1 MTTFAFVCRT
11 ADPAQTLHVAQQA
24 EALAIAGH
32 QVDIFAPPW
41 PALTHEITQPRVRI
55 RSLGMAPAGTVG
67 VGAILFW
74 LYACIAISLA
84 QFRRRYHVIQVT
96 GSCGIFVFVAW
107 LAHLL
112 GAKIAVDTDEAL
124 PERVMALSGA
134 SRESLRVRRAVLIEQ
149 LVVDFADH
157 LIVTTEP
164 LRGRYI
170 SRGCP
175 PEKISVIY
183 RMPDENRFGQSLA
196 VARHANVAD
205 RFLIVCHE
213 DRSQQMDLSTA
224 IHAIS
229 VLRERLPQAVLWIV
243 CPQEERPALSA
254 LVRELDLKDTV
265 LVQNTLSEDE
275 LPSFIAQA
283 DAYLVATPRD
293 PLTDL
298 QLPPEIFEGMALGVP
313 TIAVRTQ
320 ATQFYFDTDSLLVYD
335 QGDAADLANRIAW
348 LAQQKNI
355 RPALKQHTV
364 EMIAHMNWS
373 RERHRYV
380 ALLMAIAIADFAA
393 GRAPAEAAG
402 FSQMSRRRSASIRA
416 LRAALATQG
425 IDPAASDMFD
435 QEMNGDQPAPGDS
448 AALPLR
454 LTPLSHEWRAGRQ
467 FRMRLGAW
475 LLRATAT
482 ALLFSIPIV
491 AHNPETFAKVITA
504 LMFAAVVGVMLL
516 LPPGEAAIIVALYFV
531 MQRWLFIHFF
541 PEGIL
546 GRVIIYLGTA
556 LQLIIFAGFCLR
568 AIIQQRPLLR
578 SGFVLW
584 PASLYIVISVLS
596 MWFNHVTPS
605 VALLGTEHTLHNL
618 IFVVLI
624 AEDLPTPIQ
633 LRRYTG
639 FILAALSLFAVL
651 SIAKTAFAFH
661 WLGLHLPQSL
671 GWFAAT
677 GVPVSIVEPDPN
689 SYAYLINF
697 GILLALA
704 VFVSLNTEQ
713 NEYGENTHTPLLL
726 NMALLSVVG
735 LLTTAEFLTD
745 SPENWIGLVAGVIA
759 LGVIFRGRLWYAVA
773 GYLALLVGL
782 SFLPFASAPGQ
793 HAETLFARVQAIAG
807 GHLPHDAPLGQSLA
821 LVLNHPL
828 FGVGPGR
835 FGGTVAF
842 ITHSPIYA
850 QYGFGNS
857 VPTSINLFW
866 LHIAGETG
874 LIGLGIFLWLMFL
887 AERTIWQ
894 AYHKGAHRQWHGIT
908 AGVFGIV
915 IAMSIATFFGNA
927 LEIDS
932 LSAPFWGLV
941 GIAVALPLAN
951 RPLITEVMPALRFQG
966 AETSTT
972 QADGGVV
979 SQREGADG
987 ATAHDRR

>member
-1 MTTFAFVCRT
+1 MHNMTTFAFVCRA
-11 ADPAQTLHVAQQA
+11 ADPTQTLHVAQQA

-32 QVDIFAPPW
+32 QVDIFAPSW
-41 PALTHEITQPRVRI
+41 PALAREITQPRVRI
-55 RSLGMAPAGTVG
+55 RSLGAAPPAGAIG
-67 VGAILFW
+67 GGALLFW
-74 LYACIAISLA
+74 LYAWIAISLA
-84 QFRRRYHVIQVT
+84 QFQRRYHVIQVT
-96 GSCGIFVFVAW
+96 GSSGIFVFVAW
-107 LAHLL
+107 IAHLL

-183 RMPDENRFGQSLA
+183 RMPDENRFSQSLT
-196 VARHANVAD
+196 VARHAAVAD
-205 RFLIVCHE
+205 RFLMVCRE
-213 DRSQQMDLSTA
+213 DRPQQMDLATVIRA
-224 IHAIS
+224 VAA
-229 VLRERLPQAVLWIV
+229 LRERLPQAVLWIV
-243 CPQEERPALSA
+243 CPPEERPALSA
-254 LVRELDLKDTV
+254 LVRELDLKDAV
-265 LVQNTLSEDE
+265 LVQNALGEEE
-275 LPSFIAQA
+275 LPSFIAQS
-283 DAYLVATPRD
+283 DAYIVATPRD

-320 ATQFYFDTDSLLVYD
+320 ATQFYFDTNALLVYD
-335 QGDAADLANRIAW
+335 QGDAADLANRIEW
-348 LAQQKNI
+348 LAQQGDI
-355 RPALKQHTV
+355 RPAMKQHTV

-380 ALLMAIAIADFAA
+380 ALLLAIAIADFTA

-402 FSQMSRRRSASIRA
+402 FSLMSRRRSASIRA

-425 IDPAASDMFD
+425 IDPSASDMFD
-435 QEMNGDQPAPGDS
+435 QAMNGDQPAPGDS

-467 FRMRLGAW
+467 FRMRLGA
-475 LLRATAT
+475 LQLRAAAT
-482 ALLFSIPIV
+482 ALLFGIPVV
-491 AHNPETFAKVITA
+491 ASNSETFAKVITA
-504 LMFAAVVGVMLL
+504 LMFAAVVGIMLL

-531 MQRWLFIHFF
+531 MQRWLFIHFP

-546 GRVIIYLGTA
+546 GHVIIYLGTA

-578 SGFVLW
+578 SGFILW

-596 MWFNHVTPS
+596 MWFNHVTPY

-639 FILAALSLFAVL
+639 FILAALSFFATL
-651 SIAKTAFAFH
+651 SIVKTVFAFH
-661 WLGLHLPQSL
+661 VLGLHLPSSL
-671 GWFAAT
+671 TWFAAT
-677 GVPVSIVEPDPN
+677 SVPVPIVEPDPN

-713 NEYGENTHTPLLL
+713 NDFGEDSQTPTIL
-726 NMALLSVVG
+726 NVALLGALG
-735 LLTTAEFLTD
+735 LLTIAEFLTA
-745 SPENWIGLVAGVIA
+745 SPENWVGLIAGVIA
-759 LGVIFRGRLWYAVA
+759 LGVIFRGRLWYAI
-773 GYLALLVGL
+773 GGFLALLLGL
-782 SFLPFASAPGQ
+782 SFVPFVAAPKQ
-793 HAETLFARVQAIAG
+793 HAITMFARLQSIANG
-807 GHLPHDAPLGQSLA
+807 QLPHNAPLGKSLD
-821 LVLNHPL
+821 LVLSHPL

-850 QYGFGNS
+850 QYGFAGTT
-857 VPTSINLFW
+857 PITSITLFW

-874 LIGLGIFLWLMFL
+874 LIGLGIFLWLIFL
-887 AERTIWQ
+887 TERTIWQ
-894 AYHKGAHRQWHGIT
+894 AYYKGAHRQWHGIT

-951 RPLITEVMPALRFQG
+951 RPLITEVMPALRFRGAQEG
-966 AETSTT
+966 AETAAA
-972 QADGGVV
+972 QADGNALTQTRG
-979 SQREGADG
+979 G
-987 ATAHDRR
+987 